1 MAQASAP
8 QLSEGVAAVTAA
20 ASTRL
25 KVAHCSRLAAQ
36 AAHSPSSDA
45 SSNPGA
51 NTAEPNRWQQAAA
64 TAPHRKAERCFS
76 GGKRYMAN
84 PSSAASTAV
93 PSTALV
99 WDSVAPPPASTSE
112 SSSSASSVPH
122 PSDAAG
128 RNLPGHS
135 RRPATAAATAPASR
149 THRSMD

>member
-1 MAQASAP
+1 
-8 QLSEGVAAVTAA
+8 
-20 ASTRL
+20 
-25 KVAHCSRLAAQ
+25 
-36 AAHSPSSDA
+36 
-45 SSNPGA
+45 
-51 NTAEPNRWQQAAA
+51 
-64 TAPHRKAERCFS
+64 
-76 GGKRYMAN
+76 MAN

-112 SSSSASSVPH
+112 SSSSARSVPH

-135 RRPATAAATAPASR
+135 RRPATAAATAPARR